1 MVATPQPQRD
11 ANPDKLEL
19 RQLLENSF
27 HNHDLVTLAPG
38 SPVPLLKGHIWLVVR
53 GMTKLVTSSMNGD
66 EALLGLVGPGEPS
79 VNPSAK
85 WIPMR
90 RSP

>member
-27 HNHDLVTLAPG
+27 HNHDLVTLAPAARCLC
-38 SPVPLLKGHIWLVVR
+38 SK
-53 GMTKLVTSSMNGD
+53 VTSGSWC
-66 EALLGLVGPGEPS
+66 A
-79 VNPSAK
+79 A
-85 WIPMR
+85 
-90 RSP
+90 

>member
-27 HNHDLVTLAPG
+27 HNHDLVTMAPG

-53 GMTKLVTSSMNGD
+53 GMTKLVTKCYHNFIKGIFLD
-66 EALLGLVGPGEPS
+66 K
-79 VNPSAK
+79 NF
-85 WIPMR
+85 
-90 RSP
+90 